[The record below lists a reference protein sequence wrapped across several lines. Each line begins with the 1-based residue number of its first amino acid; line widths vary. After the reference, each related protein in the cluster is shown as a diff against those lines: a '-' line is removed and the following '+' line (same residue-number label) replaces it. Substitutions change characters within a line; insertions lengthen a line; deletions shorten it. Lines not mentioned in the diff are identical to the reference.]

1 MARIDNIPAHDQQLL
16 EQFMDHLWME
26 HGLTENTL
34 AAYKND
40 LAGFS
45 GWLASH
51 HRTLLEV
58 NPRDIQSY
66 LANKFEQGY
75 KSRTSARLL
84 STLRRFYAWLLRDKR
99 IAEDPT
105 RLLQSPKAE
114 RTLPVSLNEEQVVSL
129 LNSPETGDDI
139 GYRDRTMLELL
150 YATGLRVSELVNLQL
165 SQVSIE
171 PGVLRIMGKGNKERL
186 VPVGEVALDWLSAYI
201 RHVRPS
207 LLQSKS
213 TATNAVFVTQRGRAM
228 TRQAFWY
235 MVKRHAINAGID
247 PEKLSPHT
255 LRHAFAT
262 HLLNHGADL
271 RVVQML
277 LGHSDISTTQIYTH
291 VADQRL
297 RELYQRHHPR
307 A

>member
-1 MARIDNIPAHDQQLL
+1 
-16 EQFMDHLWME
+16 
-26 HGLTENTL
+26 
-34 AAYKND
+34 
-40 LAGFS
+40 
-45 GWLASH
+45 
-51 HRTLLEV
+51 
-58 NPRDIQSY
+58 
-66 LANKFEQGY
+66 
-75 KSRTSARLL
+75 
-84 STLRRFYAWLLRDKR
+84 
-99 IAEDPT
+99 
-105 RLLQSPKAE
+105 
-114 RTLPVSLNEEQVVSL
+114 
-129 LNSPETGDDI
+129 
-139 GYRDRTMLELL
+139 MLELL

-165 SQVSIE
+165 SQVSLE

-186 VPVGEVALDWLSAYI
+186 VPVGEVALEWLSAYM

-207 LLQSKS
+207 LLQNKP
-213 TATNAVFVTQRGRAM
+213 ATNAVFVTRRGAAM

-235 MVKRHAINAGID
+235 MVKRHAVCAGID
-247 PEKLSPHT
+247 PDRLSPHT

-297 RELYQRHHPR
+297 RDLYQRHHPR